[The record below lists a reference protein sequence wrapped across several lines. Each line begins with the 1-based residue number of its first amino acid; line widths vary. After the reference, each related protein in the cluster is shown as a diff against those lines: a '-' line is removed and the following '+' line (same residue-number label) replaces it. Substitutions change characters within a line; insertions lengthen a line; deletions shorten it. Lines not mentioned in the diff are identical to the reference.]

1 MGTVKRASSSS
12 DSLIEVAETW
22 RRRGRL
28 VEARQSFLDAA
39 AAADQSGDKQSLV
52 VTTLGAG
59 GLWVNEVRDVVERAR
74 FQTLWERALEVV
86 APGSLEEARLLVR
99 TTAEAVYHGDP
110 IEPVVAAVEVVR
122 AFRDDG
128 AVAEALANLHHV
140 LLGPEHAHDRLEL
153 ARELITSAV
162 RAKDSL
168 LALMGLCWRT
178 VDLFLL
184 GDSRARQSLTEL
196 RERSVAADC
205 LAISF
210 VAELLDAML
219 LARAGKLEQA
229 EHAAAFALEQGTSA
243 GDPDAPAYHGAM
255 IAALRWWQG
264 RAGEILDLVRT
275 ISASPRLRL
284 NDPPTSQLDDAV
296 ANLQSALR
304 VDRRLGSR
312 PLATLTEH
320 ALGEALKA
328 RAAPGDAELGDEL
341 ERRAQEPA
349 QRVGLILPEH
359 PAWLCTRRRQS
370 DPNPT
375 HHAVIER
382 VGTGRWRIEVDG
394 GNTLL
399 DDRVGISYL
408 AQLLRKPGQDIDV
421 LLLATNS
428 QIARELDVPIL
439 DGEALRRYRQRV
451 RELRSLLERGA
462 ASGEEA
468 NRCRDELRTLTEG
481 LRSVTRLHGRSRNFV
496 GSHERARTA
505 VRKAIVRAIET
516 IASAEPDL
524 GDLLAKSISTGA
536 SCRYTP
542 DPHWSV
548 TAEDQH

>member
-1 MGTVKRASSSS
+1 M
-12 DSLIEVAETW
+12 VAGP
-22 RRRGRL
+22 RRRNPRPRSYDLGITPPPAQRPSY
-28 VEARQSFLDAA
+28 V
-39 AAADQSGDKQSLV
+39 AAD
-52 VTTLGAG
+52 
-59 GLWVNEVRDVVERAR
+59 GL
-74 FQTLWERALEVV
+74 L
-86 APGSLEEARLLVR
+86 S
-99 TTAEAVYHGDP
+99 
-110 IEPVVAAVEVVR
+110 AAVGDFDSAE
-122 AFRDDG
+122 
-128 AVAEALANLHHV
+128 EALARLNGIGLGNLPHSSTW
-140 LLGPEHAHDRLEL
+140 L
-153 ARELITSAV
+153 TTQ
-162 RAKDSL
+162 L
-168 LALMGLCWRT
+168 LASEAAY
-178 VDLFLL
+178 LL
-184 GDSRARQSLTEL
+184 GDAETA
-196 RERSVAADC
+196 VAAAQQLRPYAKFPVMPSLAVVC
-205 LAISF
+205 LGS
-210 VAELLDAML
+210 
-219 LARAGKLEQA
+219 
-229 EHAAAFALEQGTSA
+229 AAYAL
-243 GDPDAPAYHGAM
+243 
-255 IAALRWWQG
+255 G
-264 RAGEILDLVRT
+264 RAAVLTGE
-275 ISASPRLRL
+275 
-284 NDPPTSQLDDAV
+284 LDDAV